1 MRGENAV
8 MQMREWSTHSDWN
21 FKNKLLLVEAELHY
35 TQKDFDKAAT
45 CYEAS
50 VKAAREHKFIHEEAI
65 ASELAG
71 IFFLEIGLCQ
81 KAKSFYLHS
90 IECFKKWGA
99 FAVARR
105 VETSIQSKFGLGLMQ
120 LEPIVDSYLSSAFAS
135 KEGSSKKRQSQD

>member
-8 MQMREWSTHSDWN
+8 MQMKEWSTHSDWN
-21 FKNKLLLVEAELHY
+21 FKNKLLLLEAELYY
-35 TQKDFDKAAT
+35 TNKDFDNAAI

-65 ASELAG
+65 ASELG
-71 IFFLEIGLCQ
+71 GDFFYEIGFRP